1 MSRARGLGYRLLVR
15 LAAAS
20 LAWEALWP
28 RLWPAVTLIGAGFAL
43 ALLDV
48 LPLLPAWLHAG
59 VLIVFAA
66 ALLAALAWAGTGL
79 RRIGRHQALRR
90 IEEDSALSHRP
101 LSALEDRQGA
111 GADDPLARL
120 LWQRHQADLHAAR
133 HQLRLKLPAPG
144 VARLEPWGLRA
155 GVLLLLVIA
164 VAAGGRQAPERLA
177 RAVQPALGSGAVQP
191 RVELWITPPAY
202 TGHAPLFLKAG
213 AVPEGQGGA
222 GHAAPAPAS
231 IPVPDGSVA
240 VVRAT
245 GISSAPTLV
254 LADQRTPMTA
264 IGAEQGGSG
273 GVFTASIVIRGDR
286 SLSVDAEGRI
296 IAHWPLTPIADQPP
310 AVSLPRPPQGT
321 PSGALDLAYTAHDDY
336 PLRAIT
342 AIITPAPRADSAPKA
357 GAGPEAETGQDVT
370 PTADTSLRVP
380 LPLGAGR
387 AGVVTGR
394 KQIDLADHP
403 RAGQPGSIVLEAEDA
418 AGQTT
423 RSETVTLTLPERTFT
438 HPVAQALIALRKRLM
453 TAGEAARDDVAEGI
467 AEIAARPDDFA
478 GDVVVALALAV
489 GHGRL
494 VHDRASV
501 ALATVA
507 DLLWQAA
514 VRLDEGEVPLALRAF
529 EDARERLE
537 AALRDQAP
545 LGEIERLIDA
555 LQEALDAYLAAVV
568 NEFVRQG
575 DSGLLTEEGST
586 KVHTADL
593 FDLLDLARRLARA
606 GAREGAQQLLA
617 DLQELLADIRA
628 GMQMSEQRKR
638 AREMQALLEEV
649 RGLTVR
655 QQELLQETFGREL
668 RERSRHGSGRG
679 AASAD
684 APSVDRQNAL
694 RQAVGA
700 VIGRAAE
707 LLERVPPPL
716 PEADQAMGNAAGAL
730 RSGRFGDAV
739 NDQTR
744 AVDALKRAADSV
756 ADALSERLSGIPGL
770 LGAEGSGSGRGQGD
784 LFGRGPAGGRRG
796 FAHGHAQIPEEAGL
810 HRAQELLDELRRRA
824 SDQRRAPQELDY
836 IERLLRQF

>member
-28 RLWPAVTLIGAGFAL
+28 RLWPAVTLIGAGLAL

-79 RRIGRHQALRR
+79 RRIDRHQALRR
-90 IEEDSALSHRP
+90 IEQDSALSHRP

-133 HQLRLKLPAPG
+133 PQLRLKLPAPG

-155 GVLLLLVIA
+155 AVLLLLVIA

-213 AVPEGQGGA
+213 ATAEGQGGA

-273 GVFTASIVIRGDR
+273 GAFTASVVIRDGR
-286 SLSVDAEGRI
+286 SLSVDADGRI

-310 AVSLPRPPQGT
+310 AISLSRPPEST
-321 PSGALDLAYTAHDDY
+321 PGGSLDLAYTAHDDY

-342 AIITPAPRADSAPKA
+342 AIITPGSEP
-357 GAGPEAETGQDVT
+357 GAELAAKSDTTPAAES
-370 PTADTSLRVP
+370 SLRVP
-380 LPLGAGR
+380 LPLGAGS
-387 AGVVTGR
+387 AGAITGR

-438 HPVAQALIALRKRLM
+438 HPVAQALIALRKRLI
-453 TAGEAARDDVAEGI
+453 TAGEAARGDVAEGI
-467 AEIAARPDDFA
+467 AEIAGRPDDFA

-494 VHDRASV
+494 VHDRAS
-501 ALATVA
+501 AAIATVA

-545 LGEIERLIDA
+545 LDEIERLIDA

-568 NEFVRQG
+568 NELVRQG
-575 DSGLLTEEGST
+575 DGGLLTAEGST
-586 KVHTADL
+586 MVHTADL

-638 AREMQALLEEV
+638 AREVQALLEEV
-649 RGLTVR
+649 RGVTVQ

-679 AASAD
+679 ATSAD
-684 APSVDRQNAL
+684 AAAVDRQNAV
-694 RQAVGA
+694 RQELGA
-700 VIGRAAE
+700 LIGRAAE

-716 PEADQAMGNAAGAL
+716 PEADQAMGSAAGAL

-739 NDQTR
+739 NEQTH
-744 AVDALKRAADSV
+744 AVDALKRATDSV
-756 ADALSERLSGIPGL
+756 ANALSERLSGIPGL

-796 FAHGHAQIPEEAGL
+796 FARGHVQIPEEAGL

-824 SDQRRAPQELDY
+824 SDQRRGPQELDY

>member
-1 MSRARGLGYRLLVR
+1 MSRSCGLGYRLLVR

-28 RLWPAVTLIGAGFAL
+28 RLWPAVTLVGAGLAV

-59 VLIVFAA
+59 VLIVFAV

-79 RRIGRHQALRR
+79 RRIGQHQALRR
-90 IEEDSALSHRP
+90 IEQDSALSHRP

-133 HQLRLKLPAPG
+133 PQLRLKLPAPG

-155 GVLLLLVIA
+155 AVLLLLVIA

-177 RAVQPALGSGAVQP
+177 RAVQPALGSGAVLP
-191 RVELWITPPAY
+191 LVELWITPPAY
-202 TGHAPLFLKAG
+202 TGHPPLFLKAG
-213 AVPEGQGGA
+213 AAAEGQGSA
-222 GHAAPAPAS
+222 GYAAPAPAS

-245 GISSAPTLV
+245 GISSAPTLI

-273 GVFTASIVIRGDR
+273 DAFTASVVIRDGR
-286 SLSVDAEGRI
+286 SLSVDADGRI

-310 AVSLPRPPQGT
+310 AISLPRPPEST
-321 PSGALDLAYTAHDDY
+321 PGGALDLAYTAHDDY

-342 AIITPAPRADSAPKA
+342 AIITPVSEP
-357 GAGPEAETGQDVT
+357 GAEVAAKSDTTPPAES
-370 PTADTSLRVP
+370 SLRVP
-380 LPLGAGR
+380 LPLGAGS
-387 AGVVTGR
+387 ASHITGR

-403 RAGQPGSIVLEAEDA
+403 RAGQPGTIVLEAEDA

-423 RSETVTLTLPERTFT
+423 RSETVSLTLPERTFT

-453 TAGEAARDDVAEGI
+453 TAGEAARGDVAEGI
-467 AEIAARPDDFA
+467 AEIAGRPDDFA

-494 VHDRASV
+494 VHDGASV
-501 ALATVA
+501 AIAAVA

-514 VRLDEGEVPLALRAF
+514 VRLDEGEVPLALRAY
-529 EDARERLE
+529 ENAHERLA
-537 AALRDQAP
+537 AALRNQAP

-555 LQEALDAYLAAVV
+555 LQEALDDYLAAVV
-568 NEFVRQG
+568 NELVRQG
-575 DSGLLTEEGST
+575 DAGLLTEEGST
-586 KVHTADL
+586 TVHTADL
-593 FDLLDLARRLARA
+593 FDLLEMARRLARA

-617 DLQELLADIRA
+617 DLQDLLADIRA

-638 AREMQALLEEV
+638 AREMQALLEEM
-649 RGLTVR
+649 RGLTVH
-655 QQELLQETFGREL
+655 QQELLQETFGSEL
-668 RERSRHGSGRG
+668 KERSRHGGSRG
-679 AASAD
+679 TPSAETAA
-684 APSVDRQNAL
+684 VDRQNAL
-694 RQAVGA
+694 RQELGA
-700 VIGRAAE
+700 LIGRAAE

-739 NDQTR
+739 NEQTR
-744 AVDALKRAADSV
+744 AVDALKRATDSV

-770 LGAEGSGSGRGQGD
+770 LGVEGSGSGRGRGD
-784 LFGRGPAGGRRG
+784 LFGRGPAGGRSGLARG
-796 FAHGHAQIPEEAGL
+796 HVQIPEEAGL

-824 SDQRRAPQELDY
+824 SDHRRRPQELDY